1 MATIRQVGLSMQYC
15 MRRTLPVL
23 VAVATFLT
31 ACSDTN
37 DGDESGLAPALW
49 GEIRQI
55 EITVDE
61 LVFDAIAAGP
71 ATGEPVM
78 LLHGFPSTSHQ
89 FEHQVRTLG
98 AAGYYAVAPDQ
109 RGYSPR
115 ARPATIEQYSVQ
127 YLVDDVIAMADQL
140 GFERFHLVGH
150 DWGANV
156 TWAVGGNHPERLI
169 SLNPI
174 SVPHP
179 LAFAQAL
186 LDSNSDQAQRSSYIE
201 FFQTPNSQD
210 LLLANDA
217 QLLRAIYSGV
227 DEEDIAVYLAALG
240 TPDALS
246 AALNWYR
253 ALTFGSSLVVSQ
265 IDLPTMFIWSDEDA
279 ALGPDGAMLT
289 VNFVDGPYEFE
300 ILEGVNHWVTDIA
313 PEAVSRLLL
322 QHINTY
328 SERSDYPGGD

>member
-1 MATIRQVGLSMQYC
+1 MIREGGRSVQYC
-15 MRRTLPVL
+15 MRCPLAVL
-23 VAVATFLT
+23 VLVATFLT
-31 ACSDTN
+31 ACSDTD
-37 DGDESGLAPALW
+37 DGGEPALAPALW

-55 EITVDE
+55 EIKIDE
-61 LVFDAIAAGP
+61 FVFDAIAAGP
-71 ATGEPVM
+71 TTGEPVM

-98 AAGYYAVAPDQ
+98 DAGYYAVAPDQ

-127 YLVDDVIAMADQL
+127 YLVEDVIAMADQL

-156 TWAVGGNHPERLI
+156 TWAVGDNHPERLI

-186 LDSNSDQAQRSSYIE
+186 LDSDSDQAQRSSYIE

-210 LLLANDA
+210 VLLANDA

-227 DEEDIAVYLAALG
+227 DEEDIEVYLSALG
-240 TPDALS
+240 SPDALS

-265 IDLPTMFIWSDEDA
+265 IDLPTLFIWSDEDT

-289 VNFVDGPYEFE
+289 VNFVDGPYEFK

-313 PEAVSRLLL
+313 PAAVSQLPLA
-322 QHINTY
+322 HTDAY
-328 SERSDYPGGD
+328 SKRGD

>member
-1 MATIRQVGLSMQYC
+1 MVTIRDAKQSIRCC
-15 MRRTLPVL
+15 MRYAILVL
-23 VAVATFLT
+23 AAIILA
-31 ACSDTN
+31 ACADTN
-37 DGDESGLAPALW
+37 DGGGPVVVPALW
-49 GEIRQI
+49 GEIRQMEI
-55 EITVDE
+55 EVGE
-61 LVFDAIAAGP
+61 FVFDAIAAGP
-71 ATGEPVM
+71 PTGEPVM

-89 FEHQVRTLG
+89 FEHQVRALG

-115 ARPATIEQYSVQ
+115 ARPAMVEQYSMQ
-127 YLVDDVIAMADQL
+127 YLVEDVIAMADQL

-179 LAFAQAL
+179 LAFTQAL
-186 LDSNSDQAQRSSYIE
+186 LDSDSDQAQRSSYIT

-210 LLLANDA
+210 VLLANDA
-217 QLLRAIYSGV
+217 QLLRDIYTGV
-227 DEEDIAVYLAALG
+227 NEEDIDVYLEALG
-240 TPDALS
+240 TPEALS

-253 ALTFGSSLVVSQ
+253 ALNFGSSLVVGQ
-265 IDLPTMFIWSDEDA
+265 IDLPTLFIWSDEDA
-279 ALGPDGAMLT
+279 ALGPDGAMFT
-289 VNFVDGPYEFE
+289 VNFVDGPYKLE

-313 PEAVSRLLL
+313 PEAVSQLLL
-322 QHINTY
+322 EHIEAY
-328 SERSDYPGGD
+328 SEQID

>member
-1 MATIRQVGLSMQYC
+1 MVTIRDAKQSIRCC
-15 MRRTLPVL
+15 MRYAILVL
-23 VAVATFLT
+23 AAIILA
-31 ACSDTN
+31 ACADTN
-37 DGDESGLAPALW
+37 DGGGPVVVPALW
-49 GEIRQI
+49 GEIRQMEI
-55 EITVDE
+55 EVGE
-61 LVFDAIAAGP
+61 FVFDAIAAGP
-71 ATGEPVM
+71 PTGEPVM

-89 FEHQVRTLG
+89 FEHQVRALG

-115 ARPATIEQYSVQ
+115 ARPAMVEQYSMQ
-127 YLVDDVIAMADQL
+127 YLVEDVIAMADQL

-179 LAFAQAL
+179 LAFTQAL
-186 LDSNSDQAQRSSYIE
+186 LDSDSDQAQRSSYIT

-210 LLLANDA
+210 VLLANDA
-217 QLLRAIYSGV
+217 QLLRDIYTGV
-227 DEEDIAVYLAALG
+227 NEEDIEVYLEALG
-240 TPDALS
+240 TPEALS

-253 ALTFGSSLVVSQ
+253 ALNFGSSLVVGQ
-265 IDLPTMFIWSDEDA
+265 IDLPTLFIWSDEDA
-279 ALGPDGAMLT
+279 ALGPDGAMFT
-289 VNFVDGPYEFE
+289 VNFVDGPYKLE

-313 PEAVSRLLL
+313 PEAVSQLLL
-322 QHINTY
+322 EHIEAY
-328 SERSDYPGGD
+328 SEQID

>member
-1 MATIRQVGLSMQYC
+1 MAKIRELALSIQYC
-15 MRRTLPVL
+15 RRRAILVL
-23 VAVATFLT
+23 VATFLT
-31 ACSDTN
+31 ACSDTD
-37 DGDESGLAPALW
+37 DGGEPGLAPASW
-49 GEIRQI
+49 GEIRQVEI
-55 EITVDE
+55 EVDE
-61 LVFDAIAAGP
+61 FVFDAIAAGP
-71 ATGEPVM
+71 DSGEPVM

-89 FEHQVRTLG
+89 FEHQVSALG

-115 ARPATIEQYSVQ
+115 ARPAAIEQYSVQ
-127 YLVDDVIAMADQL
+127 YLVEDVIAMADQL

-186 LDSNSDQAQRSSYIE
+186 LDSDSDQAQRSSYIE

-217 QLLRAIYSGV
+217 QLLRTIYSGV
-227 DEEDIAVYLAALG
+227 DEEDIEVYLAALG
-240 TPDALS
+240 TPEALS

-265 IDLPTMFIWSDEDA
+265 IDLPTLFIWSDEDT

-313 PEAVSRLLL
+313 PEAVSQLLRE
-322 QHINTY
+322 HIDAY
-328 SERSDYPGGD
+328 SERGD

>member
-1 MATIRQVGLSMQYC
+1 MVTIRDAKQSIRCC
-15 MRRTLPVL
+15 MRYAILVL
-23 VAVATFLT
+23 AAIILA
-31 ACSDTN
+31 ACADTN
-37 DGDESGLAPALW
+37 DGGGPVVVPALW
-49 GEIRQI
+49 GEIRQMEI
-55 EITVDE
+55 EVGE
-61 LVFDAIAAGP
+61 FVFDAIAAGP
-71 ATGEPVM
+71 PTGEPVM

-89 FEHQVRTLG
+89 FEHQVRALG

-115 ARPATIEQYSVQ
+115 ARPAMVEQYSMQ
-127 YLVDDVIAMADQL
+127 YLVEDVIAMADQL

-179 LAFAQAL
+179 LAFTQAL
-186 LDSNSDQAQRSSYIE
+186 LDSDSDQAQRSSYIT

-210 LLLANDA
+210 VLLANDA
-217 QLLRAIYSGV
+217 QLLRNIYTGV
-227 DEEDIAVYLAALG
+227 NEEDIEVYLEALG
-240 TPDALS
+240 TPEALS

-253 ALTFGSSLVVSQ
+253 ALNFGSSLVVGQ
-265 IDLPTMFIWSDEDA
+265 IDLPTLFIWSDEDA
-279 ALGPDGAMLT
+279 ALGPDGAMFT
-289 VNFVDGPYEFE
+289 VNFVDGPYKLE

-313 PEAVSRLLL
+313 PEAVSQLLL
-322 QHINTY
+322 EHIEAY
-328 SERSDYPGGD
+328 SEQID

>member
-1 MATIRQVGLSMQYC
+1 MVTIRDAKQSIRCC
-15 MRRTLPVL
+15 MRYAILVL
-23 VAVATFLT
+23 AAIILA
-31 ACSDTN
+31 ACADTN
-37 DGDESGLAPALW
+37 DGGGPVVVPALW
-49 GEIRQI
+49 GEIRQMEI
-55 EITVDE
+55 EVGE
-61 LVFDAIAAGP
+61 FVFDAIAAGP
-71 ATGEPVM
+71 PTGEPVI

-89 FEHQVRTLG
+89 FEHQVRALG

-115 ARPATIEQYSVQ
+115 ARPAMAEQYSMQ
-127 YLVDDVIAMADQL
+127 YLVEDVIAMADQL

-179 LAFAQAL
+179 LAFTQAL
-186 LDSNSDQAQRSSYIE
+186 LDSDSDQAQRSSYIT

-210 LLLANDA
+210 VLLANDA
-217 QLLRAIYSGV
+217 QLLRNIYTGV
-227 DEEDIAVYLAALG
+227 NEEDIEVYLEALG
-240 TPDALS
+240 TPEALS

-253 ALTFGSSLVVSQ
+253 ALNFGSSLVVGQ
-265 IDLPTMFIWSDEDA
+265 IDLPTLFIWSDEDA
-279 ALGPDGAMLT
+279 ALGPDGAMFT
-289 VNFVDGPYEFE
+289 VNFVDGPYKLE

-313 PEAVSRLLL
+313 PEAVSQLLL
-322 QHINTY
+322 EHIEAY
-328 SERSDYPGGD
+328 SEQID